1 MTANITANV
10 LPRSAVTLTRRRI
23 FGVSVGALLSLVLA
37 FVVTRIVS
45 NQPDLS
51 ALIALPTFWNSFAI
65 NLLIGVSLTLFVFE
79 NGWGT
84 LRILL
89 TVVLALLIGFMI
101 MLLISKDPLNAY
113 RALLTGPLTRINR
126 WGSWIEDA
134 LSLTLVGLAISLVFR
149 ARLFSLG
156 AEGQIYLG
164 ALAAG
169 LVTLNVRGL
178 PSGVLI
184 PLAVLAAC
192 TAGFLWGLL
201 PGALRAY
208 LNANELVS
216 TLMLN
221 EIATRIY
228 SLILTAIRPATAGYT
243 VSATFAADA
252 VFPRIVTGT
261 RISSAVGFVIA
272 AVIVTWLLI
281 QRTPFGYEIRMIG
294 ANPNFARYGGINTR
308 RTIMLTMA
316 VSGIIAGL
324 VGAYLALSVNQK
336 LILGISG
343 GLAFEGIVVA
353 LLARNNVLAVP
364 AMALLYAY
372 LRAGAQIMQS
382 EANVSLEIVRVIQA
396 IIILLVTA
404 DAVINFMRVRRAAAS
419 ASTPDAEPPVT
430 EAGQEPSVTL

>member
-1 MTANITANV
+1 MTASRRLLFVALSGV
-10 LPRSAVTLTRRRI
+10 LSI
-23 FGVSVGALLSLVLA
+23 VLA
-37 FVVTRIVS
+37 FLITAIIA
-45 NQPDLS
+45 NQPDINT
-51 ALIALPTFWNSFAI
+51 LIALPIFWNTFAV
-65 NLLIGVSLTLFVFE
+65 NLLVGVSLALFVSQ
-79 NGWGT
+79 NGWNT

-89 TVVLALLIGFMI
+89 TVGLALVIGFVI

-113 RALLTGPLTRINR
+113 RALLTGPLTRVNR
-126 WGSWIEDA
+126 WGNWIEDA
-134 LSLTLVGLAISLVFR
+134 LSLTLVGLAISIVFR

-164 ALAAG
+164 AAAAG
-169 LVTLNVRGL
+169 LIALGVRGL
-178 PSGVLI
+178 PVGVLI

-192 TAGFLWGLL
+192 VAGFLWGLL

-208 LNANELVS
+208 LDANELVS

-228 SLILTAIRPATAGYT
+228 SLILAAIKPASAGYM

-252 VFPRIVTGT
+252 VFPRIITGT
-261 RISSAVGFVIA
+261 RLSTAILFVIV
-272 AVIVTWLLI
+272 AVILTWVLI
-281 QRTPFGYEIRMIG
+281 QRTPFGYQIRMIG

-316 VSGIIAGL
+316 VSGIVAGL
-324 VGAYLALSVNQK
+324 TGAYLALSVNQK

-372 LRAGAQIMQS
+372 LRAGAVIMQS

-404 DAVINFMRVRRAAAS
+404 DAVINFLRVRRRTAP
-419 ASTPDAEPPVT
+419 ASTTKSDAPPPVT